1 MRARLRLVAWLLVIV
16 AVAIV
21 TPIRLA
27 RAIVTLRTFAQAITE
42 QPRESASCQSDIVS
56 STAVS
61 TFCGHRQGD
70 NEIVDLLILWRGK
83 PGWFQSK
90 GTGSGGSGGSRKFG
104 AGTNG
109 VVSQSQSYGG
119 VTIAFHADF
128 DSNSAT
134 IGQSTIKLDRINTIV
149 VDDVDRDWRV
159 TNTRWTDPAL
169 PLVGDWNLL
178 LATRSREFVRDLQCD
193 IPMPAPPP
201 LRQLQV
207 HTVCDKLKKR

>member
-1 MRARLRLVAWLLVIV
+1 MLRLRLAVWLLVIV
-16 AVAIV
+16 AVAIGTQIRP
-21 TPIRLA
+21 TPAL
-27 RAIVTLRTFAQAITE
+27 VTLRTFAQAIT
-42 QPRESASCQSDIVS
+42 PRESASCQSDIVS

-83 PGWFQSK
+83 PGWFQST
-90 GTGSGGSGGSRKFG
+90 GTGRVGSGGSRTFG

-109 VVSQSQSYGG
+109 VVSHTQSYGE

-128 DSNSAT
+128 DRNSAT
-134 IGQSTIKLDRINTIV
+134 IGQSTIKLDGINTIV
-149 VDDVDRDWRV
+149 VDDVDRDWRI

-169 PLVGDWNLL
+169 PLVGDWNLV
-178 LATRSREFVRDLQCD
+178 LATRSREFVRDLQCN
-193 IPMPAPPP
+193 IPMPATPP
-201 LRQLQV
+201 LPQVPV

>member
-1 MRARLRLVAWLLVIV
+1 MLA
-16 AVAIV
+16 AI
-21 TPIRLA
+21 LA
-27 RAIVTLRTFAQAITE
+27 QWTFALAIAQ

-70 NEIVDLLILWRGK
+70 NEILDLLILWRGK
-83 PGWFQSK
+83 PGWFQS
-90 GTGSGGSGGSRKFG
+90 TGSGRVGSGGSRQFG

-109 VVSQSQSYGG
+109 VVSQTQSYGEI
-119 VTIAFHADF
+119 TIAFHADF
-128 DSNSAT
+128 DRGLAT
-134 IGQSTIKLDRINTIV
+134 IGQSAITLDRVNTIV
-149 VDDVDRDWRV
+149 VDDVDRDWRM
-159 TNTRWTDPAL
+159 TNTRWTDPTL

-178 LATRSREFVRDLQCD
+178 LATRSRAFERDLQCD

-201 LRQLQV
+201 LTQLQV

>member
-1 MRARLRLVAWLLVIV
+1 MIV
-16 AVAIV
+16 AVTIV
-21 TPIRLA
+21 TQIRLA
-27 RAIVTLRTFAQAITE
+27 PAIVPLWTFAQAIAQ
-42 QPRESASCQSDIVS
+42 QPRESVSCQSDIVS

-61 TFCGHRQGD
+61 TFCGHRQSD

-90 GTGSGGSGGSRKFG
+90 GTGRVGSGGSRRFG

-109 VVSQSQSYGG
+109 VVSQSQSYGE

-149 VDDVDRDWRV
+149 VDDVDRDWRI
-159 TNTRWTDPAL
+159 TNTRWTDPTL
-169 PLVGDWNLL
+169 PLAGDWNLM
-178 LATRSREFVRDLQCD
+178 LATRSREFVRDLQCA

-201 LRQLQV
+201 LPQLPV

>member
-1 MRARLRLVAWLLVIV
+1 MVWLVVIV
-16 AVAIV
+16 AVAIAMRV
-21 TPIRLA
+21 RLSP
-27 RAIVTLRTFAQAITE
+27 AIVILRTFAQAITQ

-56 STAVS
+56 STTVS

-70 NEIVDLLILWRGK
+70 NEIVDLLIVWRGQ

-109 VVSQSQSYGG
+109 VVSQTQSYGA

-128 DSNSAT
+128 DSRSAT
-134 IGQSTIKLDRINTIV
+134 IGQSAITLDRINTIV
-149 VDDVDRDWRV
+149 VDDVDRDWRI
-159 TNTRWTDPAL
+159 TNTRWTDPTL
-169 PLVGDWNLL
+169 PLGGDWNLM
-178 LATRSREFVRDLQCD
+178 LATRSREFVRDLQCN

-201 LRQLQV
+201 LPQVPV